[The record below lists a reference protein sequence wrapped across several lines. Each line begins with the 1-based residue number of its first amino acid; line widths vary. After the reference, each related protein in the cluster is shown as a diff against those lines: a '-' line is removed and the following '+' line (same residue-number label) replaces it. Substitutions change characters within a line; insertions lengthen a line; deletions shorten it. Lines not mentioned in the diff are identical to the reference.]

1 MRRDPP
7 TPDEDANRDPISGAP
22 GAHPIGT
29 GVGAAVGGA
38 AAGAVAGTV
47 VGPLGTI
54 IGAAV
59 GAVIGGLAG
68 KDVAEVIDP
77 TREDTE
83 SLDGSGDH
91 GGHHDSHHD
100 GDRVALDSGS
110 IADDGPAYGFGARA
124 RDRYPDRDFDAVE
137 AALSSDWAASRGGTG
152 LSWAQ
157 ARHAARD
164 GWNRA
169 GPSRGSA

>member
-1 MRRDPP
+1 MRNDPP
-7 TPDEDANRDPISGAP
+7 TRDEDANRDPISGAP
-22 GAHPIGT
+22 GAHPVGT

-38 AAGAVAGTV
+38 AAGAVAASV

-59 GAVIGGLAG
+59 GVVIGGLAG

-77 TREDTE
+77 TGEDTE
-83 SLDGSGDH
+83 SLDRGGDH
-91 GGHHDSHHD
+91 DHDHDS
-100 GDRVALDSGS
+100 DRGRRDRAS
-110 IADDGPAYGFGARA
+110 IEDDGPAYGFGARA

-137 AALSSDWAASRGGTG
+137 PALSSDWAASRGGTD

-157 ARHAARD
+157 VRHAVRD

-169 GPSRGSA
+169 GPSNRGSA

>member
-1 MRRDPP
+1 MRNDPP
-7 TPDEDANRDPISGAP
+7 TRDEDANRDPISGAP
-22 GAHPIGT
+22 GAHPVGT

-38 AAGAVAGTV
+38 AAGAVAGTM

-83 SLDGSGDH
+83 SLDT
-91 GGHHDSHHD
+91 GGHHGDQGGEHDSHR
-100 GDRVALDSGS
+100 GGLDRGS
-110 IADDGPAYGFGARA
+110 SEDDGPAYGFGARA
-124 RDRYPDRDFDAVE
+124 RDRYPDRDFDDLE
-137 AALSSDWAASRGGTG
+137 PALSSDWAASRGGTG

-157 ARHAARD
+157 VRHAVRD

-169 GPSRGSA
+169 GPPSRGLA